1 MSWPALGFFI
11 IAAGGLLWYERKL
24 VEEKALREKEK
35 SEPSGVGKP
44 DIGGP
49 FQLVDHHKHQCTN
62 KDFHGRWLLIYFGYT
77 FCPDI
82 CPEEL
87 EKLGAV
93 LHKIGELSCLNGS
106 ISLCTVK

>member
-1 MSWPALGFFI
+1 ML
-11 IAAGGLLWYERKL
+11 AAGGLLWYERKL
-24 VEEKALREKEK
+24 IEEKTLKEKEK
-35 SEPSGVGKP
+35 SKPTSAGKP

-49 FQLVDHHKHQCTN
+49 FQLVDHHKQQCTD

-93 LHKIGELSCLNGS
+93 LCRIGELNCLNRS
-106 ISLCTVK
+106 VILQCSK